1 METVI
6 KKLSE
11 IEIAAKKIM
20 EDAHGQLDVLKDKM
34 HEKAAIFDAEV
45 KKDTDKKLDALRKE
59 LQAKTD
65 DALAKLKTDTVA
77 NLNSL
82 NNYYEKHH
90 NKISETIFKKIIGA

>member
-34 HEKAAIFDAEV
+34 DEKTATFDASV
-45 KKDTDKKLDALRKE
+45 KEDTDKKLDALRKE
-59 LQAKTD
+59 LQAQTD
-65 DALAKLKTDTVA
+65 DALAKLKTNTAA
-77 NLNSL
+77 NLDSL
-82 NNYYEKHH
+82 NKYYEEQH
-90 NKISETIFKKIIGA
+90 NEISDAIFKKIIGT